1 MIAGVSNNDELVES
15 IMEFSQK
22 VFDADAM
29 YVVSLKLTRL

>member
-29 YVVSLKLTRL
+29 LCMLLL

>member
-1 MIAGVSNNDELVES
+1 MIAGISNNDELVES

-29 YVVSLKLTRL
+29 LFMLFL